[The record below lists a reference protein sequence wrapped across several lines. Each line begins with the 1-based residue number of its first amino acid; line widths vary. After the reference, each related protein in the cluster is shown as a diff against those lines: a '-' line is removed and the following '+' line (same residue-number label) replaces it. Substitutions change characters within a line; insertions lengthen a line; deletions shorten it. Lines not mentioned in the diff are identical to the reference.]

1 MYLKMLWCSY
11 SYYDYT
17 LRSQEANTLIQLS
30 SVFILMVKAHLKKPF
45 NDLNSLRELGDCK
58 GESQV
63 KNMLHGMRFQCTH
76 GWQIQLALHSCYPIL
91 AISTCPDVNR
101 FNLLMQHGP
110 PRVSPHLPCCCG
122 RAESVN
128 ENNHWKNWRTENI
141 LVPVAILLQKNPTT
155 RHRTQEVSQRV
166 NMAAR
171 EGDHATR
178 SPTAPQSQR
187 AALSQR
193 AGQQDPN
200 HSSPLRR
207 SKTSPLERRSGWQMW
222 RR

>member
-1 MYLKMLWCSY
+1 MLWCSY

-17 LRSQEANTLIQLS
+17 LRLQEVNTSIQLS
-30 SVFILMVKAHLKKPF
+30 SVIILIVKADLKETF
-45 NDLNSLRELGDCK
+45 LNSLRELCNCK

-63 KNMLHGMRFQCTH
+63 RNMLRGMRFQFTH
-76 GWQIQLALHSCYPIL
+76 GWQIQLAMHSCYPIL
-91 AISTCPDVNR
+91 TISTRPDVNR
-101 FNLLMQHGP
+101 FNLLMQHGSP
-110 PRVSPHLPCCCG
+110 LCQSTLAMSLWVWRVC
-122 RAESVN
+122 EWKD
-128 ENNHWKNWRTENI
+128 NHWKNWRIENI

-187 AALSQR
+187 AAPSR
-193 AGQQDPN
+193 RVGQQDPN

-207 SKTSPLERRSGWQMW
+207 SKTSLLERRSDWQMW